1 MIKECKKSRQQQIL
15 QFLLQKKNP
24 LHAMTLNVTYKV
36 TASKSFLKI
45 YILYIFTFKFD
56 NICQD
61 IVQILLF
68 THSVDFF
75 I

>member
-1 MIKECKKSRQQQIL
+1 
-15 QFLLQKKNP
+15 
-24 LHAMTLNVTYKV
+24 MTLNVTYKV

-68 THSVDFF
+68 THSVDLFSN
-75 I
+75 